1 MYRFVY
7 VFLLLTFSA
16 ACITPAFAAETKS
29 AATSSKTQAKKTT
42 AKKAASKKTVQK
54 KNSKKTAQNTA
65 KKSVPKVALVG
76 PNPKYAS
83 IVMDADTG
91 MILQQ
96 DSPDKV
102 VYPASLTKM
111 MTLMV
116 TFDALQQGRV
126 TLHDQVKISSYAH
139 SMAPSKLNLPVG
151 SSIRLDQA
159 IGAIV
164 TKSAN
169 DIAVAVAEHVGGTHS
184 TFVSMM
190 NRKAVAIGMNST
202 YFTNAC
208 GLHNA
213 KQVTTARDMARLGRA
228 LIYDYPRYYR
238 YFSMQNFKYKG
249 SVYANH
255 NHLMET
261 YRGMDGIKTGYIV
274 PSGFN
279 LAASAKRGDRRLIG
293 VVFGGRSAKSRDA
306 QMAKLL
312 DDAFAKPNTAAVA
325 NAVQAQKPVAAPTN
339 AATGSAAR
347 WGELAPMLQNKAVA
361 NVIGAGNTDPIVISR
376 LDPSRPAMG
385 SVPVR
390 ASAPILTGTV
400 SQTVLA
406 AGDSR
411 DWSIQIGAFNSRVK
425 TDEALQAAQRNL
437 PPALNHGVAMIA
449 PLQTTQGWVF
459 RGRLSGF
466 TKQEAAQAC
475 GVLSHCIAVSPNAT
489 QN

>member
-1 MYRFVY
+1 MCRLICIFM
-7 VFLLLTFSA
+7 FLIFSS
-16 ACITPAFAAETKS
+16 ACLVPSYAAETKP
-29 AATSSKTQAKKTT
+29 AATASKPQAKKT
-42 AKKAASKKTVQK
+42 APKKSEKKKAASKKTSQK
-54 KNSKKTAQNTA
+54 TAKNSP
-65 KKSVPKVALVG
+65 PKVVLIG
-76 PNPKYAS
+76 RDPKYAS

-91 MILQQ
+91 IILQQ

-126 TLHDQVKISSYAH
+126 TLHDQVNISSYAH

-169 DIAVAVAEHVGGTHS
+169 DIAVAVAEHVGGTHG

-238 YFSMQNFKYKG
+238 YFSMQNFSYKG
-249 SVYANH
+249 NIYANH

-279 LAASAKRGDRRLIG
+279 LVASAKRGDRRLIG

-306 QMAKLL
+306 QMASLL
-312 DDAFAKPNTAAVA
+312 DSGFARPSTVAVA
-325 NAVQAQKPVAAPTN
+325 NAAPAQKPVV
-339 AATGSAAR
+339 AATNTATGDAAR

-361 NVIGAGNTDPIVISR
+361 NVIGQGDIDPIVISR
-376 LDPSRPAMG
+376 LDPSRSSAD
-385 SVPVR
+385 SVP
-390 ASAPILTGTV
+390 AKPDAPMLT
-400 SQTVLA
+400 SPA
-406 AGDSR
+406 ALPKGSETR

-437 PPALNHGVAMIA
+437 SPALGHGVAMIA

-459 RGRLSGF
+459 RGRLGGF

-475 GVLSHCIAVSPNAT
+475 GALSHCIAVSPNAT